1 MTSAQEQALLKGT
14 NCEIAFDDLTRK
26 LYATDA
32 SHYQLLPKAVA
43 FPRSVSQLSAL
54 IDAAVQTGL
63 TVTPRGAGTG
73 LTGGALGD
81 GVVVDFSRYHRRIF
95 DLDLDRH
102 TVRVE
107 PGVVLDQL
115 NQFLRPRG
123 FCFGPD
129 VATSA
134 RATLGG
140 MIANNS
146 SGSHAPYYGTT
157 ADHVRELDIVLA
169 DGRPVTV
176 GPSHDTLRKQR
187 ELVADLLLF
196 HALEIADRF
205 PPGLVKRY
213 PGYAIHRCAE
223 NANDLNPLLCGS
235 EGTLAAI
242 TGAEL
247 KISRL
252 PAQRGVVLI
261 FFDSITEAM
270 QATAELLDLHP
281 AAAEHLDDLLL
292 DQTRGQ
298 LEFKAARDLLQLDA
312 HPAPSLL
319 VVEFFEHVEDSLAAV
334 VRRALGR
341 RTQVLQH
348 PGETNLV
355 WGLRKAGLSLLTSRK
370 GPAKPATVIEDAAVR
385 PKDLPAYVSAL
396 REVLGSLRLQASFY
410 GHAAAG
416 LLHVRPLLNLHA
428 AEDLVRFRTL
438 AQEVSALVRQFR
450 GSLAAEH
457 GVGIARTEFMRE
469 QVGEHLLGVMREIKK
484 AFDPN
489 HLFNPGKILPDGR
502 FKIDGDL
509 RTGGERMTLPFEPVL
524 AFADRDE
531 SFTANLEQCN
541 GCGGC
546 RKETPS
552 MCPTFPVTAEE
563 QLSTRGRANLLR
575 WALRPGTPDEDLWS
589 TPELAAALDSCLGCK
604 ACLSECPSNVNFA
617 LLKSELLHAK
627 TRQRG
632 IGLRQWLVSSVD
644 LLGKAGCLMPRV
656 VNTMLRRP
664 VTRFLLERLA
674 GISRE
679 RTLPRFTRNR
689 FDRWFARRRGAP
701 SGLGSRGSV
710 ILWDDTFV
718 RYHEPNIGMA
728 AVTVLEAAGYQVVL
742 PEGRKCCGRPAFSQG
757 HLDFA
762 RANGTHNARLLAG
775 LLPGAPVIFL
785 EPSCY
790 SMFKQDYRELKVTGA
805 KDLADRCFLFE
816 DFLEHLLAREPGALQ
831 FNVRAARLVIHAHC
845 HVRALFDP
853 GVLRRLAAR
862 LPARKVELLNS
873 FCCGM
878 AGAFGMSQEQYPLSV
893 KVAEPL
899 VEMIRAQPFGSVVV
913 ASGTSCRQQIADLV
927 PIRARH
933 MAEVLAEA
941 LQPKG
946 PGAGEL

>member
-107 PGVVLDQL
+107 AGVVLDQL

-157 ADHVRELDIVLA
+157 ADHLMELDIVLA

-196 HALEIADRF
+196 HALEIAERF

-213 PGYAIHRCAE
+213 PGYAIHRCAG

-252 PAQRGVVLI
+252 PAQRGVALI

-270 QATAELLDLHP
+270 QATAELLDLRP

-312 HPAPSLL
+312 QPAPSLL

-334 VRRALGR
+334 LRRALGR

-348 PGETNLV
+348 PGEMNLV
-355 WGLRKAGLSLLTSRK
+355 WGLRKAGLSLLTGRK
-370 GPAKPATVIEDAAVR
+370 GPAKPATAIEDAAVR

-428 AEDLVRFRTL
+428 AEDLTRFRKL
-438 AQEVSALVRQFR
+438 AQEVSTLVRRFR

-509 RTGGERMTLPFEPVL
+509 RTGGEGMTLPFEPVL
-524 AFADRDE
+524 AFADRDA
-531 SFTANLEQCN
+531 SFSANLEQCN

-552 MCPTFPVTAEE
+552 MCPTFIVTREE
-563 QLSTRGRANLLR
+563 ALSTRGRANGIR
-575 WALRPGTPDEDLWS
+575 WALQPANGAAEPLSSPD
-589 TPELAAALDSCLGCK
+589 LAAVLDTCLGCK
-604 ACLSECPSNVNFA
+604 ACIVECPSNVN
-617 LLKSELLHAK
+617 LGLIKTELLHA
-627 TRQRG
+627 RIARHG
-632 IGLRQWLVSSVD
+632 VGVRERLVSSVD
-644 LLGKAGCLMPRV
+644 RLGQLGCLLPSLG
-656 VNTMLRRP
+656 NWLLRWPPGR
-664 VTRFLLERLA
+664 RLLARLA
-674 GISRE
+674 GISPSRP
-679 RTLPRFTRNR
+679 LPRFTRNR
-689 FDRWFARRRGAP
+689 FDRWFARRPSRPAGARGRV
-701 SGLGSRGSV
+701 L
-710 ILWDDTFV
+710 LWDDTFV
-718 RYHEPNIGMA
+718 RYHEPQIGIA
-728 AVTVLEAAGYQVVL
+728 AVAVLEAAGFAVSL
-742 PEGRKCCGRPAFSQG
+742 AAGRKCCGRPAFSQG
-757 HLDFA
+757 HLDA
-762 RANGTHNARLLAG
+762 VRPNAHHNVKLLSEHH
-775 LLPGAPVIFL
+775 PECPVIFL

-790 SMFKQDYRELKVTGA
+790 SMFRQDYRELRIPGA
-805 KDLADRCFLFE
+805 ELLAERCFLFE
-816 DFLEHLLAREPGALQ
+816 DFLERLLQREPDALR
-831 FNVRAARLVIHAHC
+831 FRGKAGHVVIHAHC
-845 HVRALFDP
+845 HVKALFHP
-853 GVLRRLAAR
+853 AFLRALAAR
-862 LPARKVELLNS
+862 LPQREVELLPS
-873 FCCGM
+873 ACCGM
-878 AGAFGMSQEQYPLSV
+878 AGAFGITEKNHDLSL
-893 KVAEPL
+893 KVADPL
-899 VEMIRAQPFGSVVV
+899 VHMIRSQPFGTTVV
-913 ASGTSCRQQIADLV
+913 ASGASCRHQLADLV

-933 MAEVLAEA
+933 MAEVLADV
-941 LQPKG
+941 LVV
-946 PGAGEL
+946 